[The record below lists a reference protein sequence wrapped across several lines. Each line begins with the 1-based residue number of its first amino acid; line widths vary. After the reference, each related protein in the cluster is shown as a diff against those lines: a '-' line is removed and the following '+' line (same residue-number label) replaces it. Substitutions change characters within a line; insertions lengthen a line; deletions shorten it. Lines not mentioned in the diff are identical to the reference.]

1 VTQRV
6 GQFGAAQR
14 VHLLPVGFHQIEQFS
29 IDDDDAAA
37 AGRAHVIQRG
47 ETNRLADPAGEV
59 IGVFD
64 FVAFFDRP
72 GGDVGEQ
79 ILGQMLIAHDRPGV
93 GDQPSLVLEKL
104 TNDAGSIL
112 GSL

>member
-14 VHLLPVGFHQIEQFS
+14 VHLLPVGFHQIEQFD
-29 IDDDDAAA
+29 IDDDPAAV
-37 AGRAHVIQRG
+37 GGAHVIQRG

-104 TNDAGSIL
+104 TNDAGSIH